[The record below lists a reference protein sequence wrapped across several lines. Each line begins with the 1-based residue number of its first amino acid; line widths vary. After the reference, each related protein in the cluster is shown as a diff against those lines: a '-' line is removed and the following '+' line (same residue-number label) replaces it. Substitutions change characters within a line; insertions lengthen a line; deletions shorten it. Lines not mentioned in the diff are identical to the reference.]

1 MQQKLYADKTEGVI
15 FLFQAMDAAGKD
27 GTIAAVLSCLSS
39 HGVYEK
45 AFKSP
50 SSDEQAHDYLWR
62 IHQAVPAKGEIG
74 IFNRSQY
81 EEVLI
86 YIVKELWKVQARA
99 RRIPEE
105 ELIINRYEDINNFEK
120 YLYHNSVRT
129 VKIFLNAYKKEQ
141 EVLGKRLCRTAVL
154 GCLPESV

>member
-1 MQQKLYADKTEGVI
+1 MNLDKYCYDGSKKFKIDKVSRKETSLCKDKKEAIKRMNENLEQIVTLQQKLYADKTEGVI

-81 EEVLI
+81 
-86 YIVKELWKVQARA
+86 
-99 RRIPEE
+99 
-105 ELIINRYEDINNFEK
+105 
-120 YLYHNSVRT
+120 
-129 VKIFLNAYKKEQ
+129 
-141 EVLGKRLCRTAVL
+141 
-154 GCLPESV
+154 